1 MGDNIPRRGE
11 IMTYAPDN
19 RNFYD
24 ADSHVMELPNFIIDY
39 ADKEFKDLIPPVNYR
54 ASLVTDEEVE
64 IIVKNG
70 GRHSKAH
77 VDAQIALG
85 DRLIAESKEIQA
97 LGAFN
102 REDRS
107 VAMDMLGFKKQLVFA
122 THSVVTPFRDLRGK
136 AKYVDK
142 QGVQVTPELRYGA
155 TRAHNRAMSD
165 FCSEDSRLMGV
176 GVIPLHEPELA
187 MKELDFA
194 IKSGLEAIW
203 IPHYACGDR
212 SPGHVTL
219 DPFWDKLSQE
229 GIPFLMHVGG
239 SPLQLDKSWSDN
251 GKPPSKDWMGG
262 GENVRAKDMVVMH
275 QGPETFISMMVLDG
289 VFERHPKLRGASV
302 ELGAGWVPEMLKRL
316 DYVVKTWSRV
326 DKNLSEIK
334 RKPSEQ
340 LIEQMAFTPF
350 HHEDVGMLIDT
361 SHPELYLF
369 SSDYPHV
376 EGTTDPIGRFERFL
390 ADYDE
395 NIKNLFYSENFLR
408 LFPNSRI

>member
-1 MGDNIPRRGE
+1 MA
-11 IMTYAPDN
+11 YAPDN
-19 RNFYD
+19 RDFYD

-39 ADKEFKDLIPPVNYR
+39 ADKEFKDLIPPVNYK

-64 IIVKNG
+64 EIVNNG
-70 GRHSKAH
+70 GKHSKEH
-77 VDAQIALG
+77 VKTQIALG

-102 REDRS
+102 RADRS

-136 AKYVDK
+136 AKYVNK
-142 QGVQVTPELRYGA
+142 QGVKITPELRYGA

-165 FCSEDSRLMGV
+165 FCSEDPRLMGV

-187 MKELDFA
+187 MVELDFA

-203 IPHYACGDR
+203 VPHYACGDR
-212 SPGHVTL
+212 SPGHLAL
-219 DPFWDKLSQE
+219 DPFWRKLSEE

-275 QGPETFISMMVLDG
+275 QGPETFVSMMVLDG
-289 VFERHPKLRGASV
+289 VFERHPELKGASV
-302 ELGAGWVPEMLKRL
+302 ELGAGWVPEMLQRL

-350 HHEDVGMLIDT
+350 HHEDVSMLMDA
-361 SHPELYLF
+361 SHLELYLF

-376 EGTTDPIGRFERFL
+376 EGTSDPIGRFERFL
-390 ADYDE
+390 GDRDE
-395 NIKNLFYSENFLR
+395 RTKNLFYSENFLKI
-408 LFPNSRI
+408 FPDARV

>member
-1 MGDNIPRRGE
+1 
-11 IMTYAPDN
+11 MTYAPDN

-39 ADKEFKDLIPPVNYR
+39 ADKEFKDLIPPVNYK

-142 QGVQVTPELRYGA
+142 QGLQVTPELRYGA

-212 SPGHVTL
+212 SPGHVAL
-219 DPFWDKLSQE
+219 DPFWDKLSEE

-275 QGPETFISMMVLDG
+275 QGPETFIAMMVLDG

>member
-1 MGDNIPRRGE
+1 
-11 IMTYAPDN
+11 MTYAPDN

-39 ADKEFKDLIPPVNYR
+39 ADKEFKDLIPPVNYK

-64 IIVKNG
+64 IIVQNG
-70 GRHSKAH
+70 GKHSKEH

-107 VAMDMLGFKKQLVFA
+107 IAMDMLGFKKQLVFA

-142 QGVQVTPELRYGA
+142 QGVKVTPELRYGA

-165 FCSEDSRLMGV
+165 FCSLDSRLMGV

-212 SPGHVTL
+212 SPGHVAL

-390 ADYDE
+390 KDYDE

-408 LFPNSRI
+408 LFPDSRI

>member
-1 MGDNIPRRGE
+1 
-11 IMTYAPDN
+11 MTYAPDN

-39 ADKEFKDLIPPVNYR
+39 ADKEFKDLIPPVNYK

-212 SPGHVTL
+212 SPGHVAL

>member
-1 MGDNIPRRGE
+1 MA
-11 IMTYAPDN
+11 YAPDN
-19 RNFYD
+19 RDFYD

-39 ADKEFKDLIPPVNYR
+39 ADKEFKDLIPPVNYK

-64 IIVKNG
+64 EIVNNG
-70 GRHSKAH
+70 GKHSKEH
-77 VDAQIALG
+77 VETQIALG
-85 DRLIAESKEIQA
+85 DRLIAESKEIQS

-102 REDRS
+102 RADRS
-107 VAMDMLGFKKQLVFA
+107 GAMDMVGFKKQLVFA

-136 AKYVDK
+136 AKYVNK
-142 QGVQVTPELRYGA
+142 QGVKITPKLRYGA

-165 FCSEDSRLMGV
+165 FCSEDPRLMGV

-187 MKELDFA
+187 MVELDFA

-203 IPHYACGDR
+203 VPHYACGDR
-212 SPGHVTL
+212 SPGHLAL
-219 DPFWDKLSQE
+219 DPFWRKLSEE

-275 QGPETFISMMVLDG
+275 QGPETFVSMMVLDG
-289 VFERHPKLRGASV
+289 VFERHPELKGASV
-302 ELGAGWVPEMLKRL
+302 ELGAGWVPEMLQRL

-350 HHEDVGMLIDT
+350 HHEDVSMLMDA
-361 SHPELYLF
+361 SHLELYLF

-376 EGTTDPIGRFERFL
+376 EGTSDPIGRFERFL
-390 ADYDE
+390 VDRDE
-395 NIKNLFYSENFLR
+395 STKNLFYSENFLKI
-408 LFPNSRI
+408 FPDARV